1 MMLLIDLTTKGIDTM
16 EVSCELDKDHQ
27 GSNGSSKG
35 LRLER
40 LIIETAKP
48 QSLIWRMAIDSL
60 FDVTP
65 RVGAEFSARST
76 IYHFNCLLLCDGESS
91 AARYRRS
98 LERLRR
104 CDLDH
109 YILHV
114 PLQGRVAFGKGL
126 RIRPLDVV
134 VLDLTQPASF
144 LMAGR
149 GISLLIP
156 RVVLPS
162 LLVESELHGLVLR
175 RETPSGGLLAQ
186 LFSALAASAPL
197 LEPEEALRLAS
208 PVLGMIA
215 ACLTQAVSRNL
226 TARRAARGGL
236 GCQVRL
242 YIERNLQREGLTAA
256 LLAKELG
263 TSRSQLY
270 RAFDRLG
277 GVHHYIRQRRLRRC
291 LLALGDPA
299 QAKRRIAD
307 LAYEQGFSDEA
318 HFSRLF
324 RQTFG
329 VSPRAAR
336 AALQRGDPAAL
347 SGLAPS
353 TPGSATAGL
362 AQWLQGLMH
371 G

>member
-1 MMLLIDLTTKGIDTM
+1 M
-16 EVSCELDKDHQ
+16 EVSCEFDKDEQ
-27 GSNGSSKG
+27 GGNENSKAI
-35 LRLER
+35 RLER
-40 LIIETAKP
+40 LIADTTEI
-48 QSLIWRMAIDSL
+48 QNLNWRIAIDSL
-60 FDVTP
+60 FDVRP
-65 RVGAEFSARST
+65 RGKVELSAKST
-76 IYHFNCLLLCDGESS
+76 IYHCSCLLLCDGESS
-91 AARYRRS
+91 AVRYRRS
-98 LERLRR
+98 EARLRW

-114 PLQGRVAFGKGL
+114 PLQGQVVFGRGL
-126 RIRPLDVV
+126 RIRTLDVV

-144 LMAGR
+144 LAVGR
-149 GISLLIP
+149 GISLVIP

-162 LLVESELHGLVLR
+162 LLVESQLHGLVLR
-175 RETPSGGLLAQ
+175 REMPSGMLLAQ
-186 LFSALAASAPL
+186 LLSALAASASL
-197 LEPEEALRLAS
+197 LEFQEVLRLTS
-208 PVLGMIA
+208 PILAMIA
-215 ACLTQAVSRNL
+215 ACLTQAASRSL
-226 TARRAARGGL
+226 TARHAASGRL

-256 LLAKELG
+256 FLAKELG

-291 LLALGDPA
+291 LLALGDPT

-307 LAYEQGFSDEA
+307 LAYEHGFSDEA

-329 VSPRAAR
+329 VAPRAAR
-336 AALQRGDPAAL
+336 AALQQGDPATL

-353 TPGSATAGL
+353 ALGSATTGL

>member
-1 MMLLIDLTTKGIDTM
+1 M
-16 EVSCELDKDHQ
+16 EVSCEFDKDEQ
-27 GSNGSSKG
+27 GCDEVSKAA
-35 LRLER
+35 RLER
-40 LIIETAKP
+40 LITDTFDI
-48 QSLIWRMAIDSL
+48 QNLNWRVAIDSL
-60 FDVTP
+60 FDARP
-65 RVGAEFSARST
+65 RIEAEFSAKST
-76 IYHFNCLLLCDGESS
+76 IYHFSGLLLCDGEST
-91 AARYRRS
+91 AVRYQRS
-98 LERLRR
+98 EARLRR

-114 PLQGRVAFGKGL
+114 QLQGRIASGAGMPV
-126 RIRPLDVV
+126 RPLDVV
-134 VLDLTQPASF
+134 VLDLAQPANF
-144 LMAGR
+144 LIAGR

-156 RVVLPS
+156 RIALPS

-175 RETPSGGLLAQ
+175 HETSSGGLLAQ
-186 LFSALAASAPL
+186 LLTALADSAAL
-197 LEPEEALRLAS
+197 LEPEEALRLTS
-208 PVLGMIA
+208 PVLGLIA
-215 ACLTQAVSRNL
+215 ACLTQAVTRSL
-226 TARRAARGGL
+226 TTRRAARGSL
-236 GCQVRL
+236 GCQVRQ

-270 RAFDRLG
+270 RAFDQLG

-324 RQTFG
+324 RQAFG
-329 VSPRAAR
+329 LSPRAAR
-336 AALQRGDPAAL
+336 AALQQGDPAVL
-347 SGLAPS
+347 SGLLPS
-353 TPGSATAGL
+353 APGSATTGL